1 MSEELLGLT
10 LAYVFFTAL
19 VLLAV
24 IYGRLAWPLKAGL
37 IVIAV
42 VFYWF
47 SYNGWKETQGW
58 PSQVEL
64 PQKFLL
70 HYAVIEEPNEETGEK
85 GKIYI
90 WLTDLLNDELA
101 EKPRAYELPYDQ
113 AAHSAVEEALKK
125 TRNGQ
130 PQLGQP
136 APRKAKPSDPKQKN
150 ALGQKMKE
158 LKFSNVPAPALPEK

>member
-10 LAYVFFTAL
+10 LAYVFLTAL

-24 IYGRLAWPLKAGL
+24 IYGRLAWLLKAGL

-113 AAHSAVEEALKK
+113 AAHSAVEDALKK

-150 ALGQKMKE
+150 ALGQKTTE